1 MSKIRVLL
9 ADDQAMLVAA
19 LSTIL
24 NAQDDIEVVAT
35 ANTGS
40 EAVTAALSH
49 RTDVAVLDIRMPG
62 MDGIA
67 AAQAILSHVPE
78 CRIIMLTTF
87 NEEELVAQSIAA
99 GAHGFLL
106 KDADPEVLAGAVRG
120 VAKGES
126 VLASQVTGPVLEA
139 YRTALTRGELSAQE
153 RQGLS
158 LVTRR
163 EMEVLSL
170 IARGATN
177 SEIAAE
183 MVIAETTVKT
193 HVSSLMSKLAARDRV
208 AMVLVA
214 QRIGQAFR
222 NDAYQGQLRKCRRLI
237 GLW

>member
-1 MSKIRVLL
+1 MPKIRVLL

-49 RTDVAVLDIRMPG
+49 RTDVAILDIRMPG

-67 AAQAILSHVPE
+67 AAQAILSRVPE

-106 KDADPEVLAGAVRG
+106 KDADPEVLVGAVRD

-139 YRTALTRGELSAQE
+139 YRTALTRGQLSAQE

-193 HVSSLMSKLAARDRV
+193 HVSSLMSKLSARDRV
-208 AMVLVA
+208 ALVLFA
-214 QRIGQAFR
+214 QRAEIA
-222 NDAYQGQLRKCRRLI
+222 
-237 GLW
+237 

>member
-24 NAQDDIEVVAT
+24 DAQDDIEVVAT

-49 RTDVAVLDIRMPG
+49 RTDVAILDIRMPG

-67 AAQAILSHVPE
+67 AAQAILSRVPE

-106 KDADPEVLAGAVRG
+106 KDADPEVLVGAVRD

-139 YRTALTRGELSAQE
+139 YRTALTRGQLSAQE

-208 AMVLVA
+208 ALVLVA
-214 QRIGQAFR
+214 QRAGIA
-222 NDAYQGQLRKCRRLI
+222 
-237 GLW
+237 

>member
-1 MSKIRVLL
+1 MPKIRVLL

-24 NAQDDIEVVAT
+24 DAQDDIEVVAT

-49 RTDVAVLDIRMPG
+49 RTDVAILDIRMPG

-67 AAQAILSHVPE
+67 AAQAILSRIPE

-106 KDADPEVLAGAVRG
+106 KDADPEVLVGAVRD

-139 YRTALTRGELSAQE
+139 YRTALTRGQLSAQE

-208 AMVLVA
+208 ALVLFA
-214 QRIGQAFR
+214 QRAGIA
-222 NDAYQGQLRKCRRLI
+222 
-237 GLW
+237 

>member
-9 ADDQAMLVAA
+9 ADDQAMLAAA

-35 ANTGS
+35 AHTGA
-40 EAVTAALSH
+40 EAVTAAISN
-49 RTDVAVLDIRMPG
+49 RIDVAILDIRMPG
-62 MDGIA
+62 IDGIA
-67 AAQAILSHVPE
+67 AAQAILSRAPD

-87 NEEELVAQSIAA
+87 NEDDLVAQSIAA

-106 KDADPEVLAGAVRG
+106 KDADPDVLVGAVRD

-139 YRTALTRGELSAQE
+139 YRTALTRGQLSAQE

-208 AMVLVA
+208 ALVLFA
-214 QRIGQAFR
+214 QRAEIA
-222 NDAYQGQLRKCRRLI
+222 
-237 GLW
+237 

>member
-49 RTDVAVLDIRMPG
+49 RTDVAILDIRMPG

-67 AAQAILSHVPE
+67 AAQAILSRVPE

-106 KDADPEVLAGAVRG
+106 KDADPEVLVGAVWD

-139 YRTALTRGELSAQE
+139 YRTALTRGQFSAQE

-208 AMVLVA
+208 ALVLFA
-214 QRIGQAFR
+214 QRAGIA
-222 NDAYQGQLRKCRRLI
+222 
-237 GLW
+237 

>member
-49 RTDVAVLDIRMPG
+49 RTDVAILDIRMPG

-67 AAQAILSHVPE
+67 AAQAILSRVPE

-87 NEEELVAQSIAA
+87 NEEDLVAQSIAA

-106 KDADPEVLAGAVRG
+106 KDADPEVLVGAVRD

-139 YRTALTRGELSAQE
+139 YRTALTRGQLSAQE

-208 AMVLVA
+208 ALVLFA
-214 QRIGQAFR
+214 QRAGIA
-222 NDAYQGQLRKCRRLI
+222 
-237 GLW
+237 

>member
-49 RTDVAVLDIRMPG
+49 RTDVAILDIRMPG

-67 AAQAILSHVPE
+67 AAQAILSRVPE
-78 CRIIMLTTF
+78 FRIIMLTTF

-106 KDADPEVLAGAVRG
+106 KDADPEVLVGAVRD

-139 YRTALTRGELSAQE
+139 YRTALTRGQLSAQE

-177 SEIAAE
+177 GEIARE
-183 MVIAETTVKT
+183 MVIADTTVKT
-193 HVSSLMSKLAARDRV
+193 HVSSLLSKLAARDRV
-208 AMVLVA
+208 ALVLLA
-214 QRIGQAFR
+214 QKAGIA
-222 NDAYQGQLRKCRRLI
+222 
-237 GLW
+237 

>member
-1 MSKIRVLL
+1 MPKIRVLL

-49 RTDVAVLDIRMPG
+49 RTDVAILDIRMPG

-67 AAQAILSHVPE
+67 AAQAILSRVPE

-106 KDADPEVLAGAVRG
+106 KDADPEVLVGAVRD

-208 AMVLVA
+208 ALVLFA
-214 QRIGQAFR
+214 QRAEIA
-222 NDAYQGQLRKCRRLI
+222 
-237 GLW
+237 

>member
-1 MSKIRVLL
+1 MPKIRVML

-24 NAQDDIEVVAT
+24 NAQEDIEVVAT
-35 ANTGS
+35 ATSGGD
-40 EAVTAALSH
+40 AVSLALRH
-49 RTDVAVLDIRMPG
+49 RIDVAILDIRMPG

-67 AAQAILSHVPE
+67 AAQAILSRTPD

-87 NEEELVAQSIAA
+87 NEEDLVSQSIAA

-106 KDADPEVLAGAVRG
+106 KDADPEVLAHAVRD

-126 VLASQVTGPVLEA
+126 VLASQVTGPVLEG
-139 YRTALTRGELSAQE
+139 YRRALTHSQLSSHE

-163 EMEVLSL
+163 EMEVLAL

-177 SEIAAE
+177 REIADH
-183 MVIAETTVKT
+183 MSIADTTVKT
-193 HVSSLMSKLAARDRV
+193 HVSALMSKLAARDRV
-208 AMVLVA
+208 ALVLLA
-214 QRIGQAFR
+214 HKAGIA
-222 NDAYQGQLRKCRRLI
+222 
-237 GLW
+237 

>member
-24 NAQDDIEVVAT
+24 NAQDDIEVVTT

-49 RTDVAVLDIRMPG
+49 RTDVAILDIRMPG

-67 AAQAILSHVPE
+67 AAQAILSRIPE

-106 KDADPEVLAGAVRG
+106 KDADPKVLAGAVRD

-126 VLASQVTGPVLEA
+126 VLAAQVTGPVLET
-139 YRTALTRGELSAQE
+139 YRTALTRGQLSAQE

-183 MVIAETTVKT
+183 MVIADTTVKT
-193 HVSSLMSKLAARDRV
+193 HVSSLLSKLAARDRV
-208 AMVLVA
+208 ALVLLA
-214 QRIGQAFR
+214 QRAGIA
-222 NDAYQGQLRKCRRLI
+222 
-237 GLW
+237 

>member
-1 MSKIRVLL
+1 MPKIRVLL

-49 RTDVAVLDIRMPG
+49 RTDVAILDIRMPG

-67 AAQAILSHVPE
+67 AAQAILSRVPE

-106 KDADPEVLAGAVRG
+106 KDADPEVLAGAVRD

-139 YRTALTRGELSAQE
+139 YRTALTRGQLSAQE

-208 AMVLVA
+208 ALVLVA
-214 QRIGQAFR
+214 QRAGIA
-222 NDAYQGQLRKCRRLI
+222 
-237 GLW
+237 

>member
-1 MSKIRVLL
+1 MPKIPVLL
-9 ADDQAMLVAA
+9 ADDQAMLIAA

-49 RTDVAVLDIRMPG
+49 RTDVAILDIRMPG

-67 AAQAILSHVPE
+67 AAQAILSRVPE

-106 KDADPEVLAGAVRG
+106 KDADPEVLAGAVRD

-139 YRTALTRGELSAQE
+139 YRTALTRGQLSAQE

-208 AMVLVA
+208 ALVLFA
-214 QRIGQAFR
+214 QRAGIA
-222 NDAYQGQLRKCRRLI
+222 
-237 GLW
+237 

>member
-1 MSKIRVLL
+1 VSKIRVLL

-49 RTDVAVLDIRMPG
+49 RTDVAILDIRMPG

-67 AAQAILSHVPE
+67 AAQAILSRVPE

-106 KDADPEVLAGAVRG
+106 KDADPEVLVGAVRD

-139 YRTALTRGELSAQE
+139 YRTALTRGQLSAQE

-208 AMVLVA
+208 ALVLVA
-214 QRIGQAFR
+214 QRAGIA
-222 NDAYQGQLRKCRRLI
+222 
-237 GLW
+237 

>member
-1 MSKIRVLL
+1 MCIR
-9 ADDQAMLVAA
+9 DR
-19 LSTIL
+19 STIL

-49 RTDVAVLDIRMPG
+49 RTDVAILDIRMPG

-67 AAQAILSHVPE
+67 AAQAILSRVPE

-106 KDADPEVLAGAVRG
+106 KDADPEVLVGAVRD

-139 YRTALTRGELSAQE
+139 YRTALTRGQLSAQE

-177 SEIAAE
+177 GEIARE
-183 MVIAETTVKT
+183 MVIADTTVKT
-193 HVSSLMSKLAARDRV
+193 HVSSLLSKLAARDRV
-208 AMVLVA
+208 ALVLLA
-214 QRIGQAFR
+214 QKAGIA
-222 NDAYQGQLRKCRRLI
+222 
-237 GLW
+237 

>member
-24 NAQDDIEVVAT
+24 DAQDDIEVVAT

-40 EAVTAALSH
+40 EAVTAALCH
-49 RTDVAVLDIRMPG
+49 RTDVAILDIRMPG
-62 MDGIA
+62 MDGIS
-67 AAQAILSHVPE
+67 AAQVILSRVPE

-106 KDADPEVLAGAVRG
+106 KDADPEVLAGAVRD

-139 YRTALTRGELSAQE
+139 YRTALTRGQLSAQE

-208 AMVLVA
+208 ALVLVA
-214 QRIGQAFR
+214 QRAGIA
-222 NDAYQGQLRKCRRLI
+222 
-237 GLW
+237 

>member
-1 MSKIRVLL
+1 
-9 ADDQAMLVAA
+9 MLVAA

-106 KDADPEVLAGAVRG
+106 KDADPEVLVGAVRD

-139 YRTALTRGELSAQE
+139 YRTALTRGQLSAQE

-208 AMVLVA
+208 ALVLFA
-214 QRIGQAFR
+214 QRAEIA
-222 NDAYQGQLRKCRRLI
+222 
-237 GLW
+237 

>member
-24 NAQDDIEVVAT
+24 NAQDDIEVVTT

-49 RTDVAVLDIRMPG
+49 RTDVAILDIRMPG

-67 AAQAILSHVPE
+67 AAQAILSRIPE

-106 KDADPEVLAGAVRG
+106 KDADPEVLAGTVRD

-139 YRTALTRGELSAQE
+139 YRTALTRGQLSAQE

-208 AMVLVA
+208 ALVLFA
-214 QRIGQAFR
+214 QRAGIA
-222 NDAYQGQLRKCRRLI
+222 
-237 GLW
+237 

>member
-24 NAQDDIEVVAT
+24 NAQDGIEVVAT

-40 EAVTAALSH
+40 EAVTAAMSH
-49 RTDVAVLDIRMPG
+49 RIDVAILDIRMPG

-67 AAQAILSHVPE
+67 AAQAILSRVPD
-78 CRIIMLTTF
+78 CRVIMLTTF
-87 NEEELVAQSIAA
+87 NEDDLVAQSIAA

-106 KDADPEVLAGAVRG
+106 KDADPEVLTEAVRD
-120 VAKGES
+120 VAKGAS

-208 AMVLVA
+208 ALVLLA
-214 QRIGQAFR
+214 QRAGIA
-222 NDAYQGQLRKCRRLI
+222 
-237 GLW
+237 

>member
-9 ADDQAMLVAA
+9 ADDQAMLIAA

-24 NAQDDIEVVAT
+24 NAQDDIEVVTT

-49 RTDVAVLDIRMPG
+49 RTDVAILDIRMPG

-67 AAQAILSHVPE
+67 AAQAILSRIPE

-106 KDADPEVLAGAVRG
+106 KDADPEVLAGAVRD

-139 YRTALTRGELSAQE
+139 YRTALTRGQLSAQE

-208 AMVLVA
+208 ALVLFA
-214 QRIGQAFR
+214 QRAGIA
-222 NDAYQGQLRKCRRLI
+222 
-237 GLW
+237 

>member
-49 RTDVAVLDIRMPG
+49 RTDVAILDIRMPG

-67 AAQAILSHVPE
+67 AAQAILSRVPE

-87 NEEELVAQSIAA
+87 NEDDLVAQSIAA

-106 KDADPEVLAGAVRG
+106 KDADPEVLAGAVRD

-139 YRTALTRGELSAQE
+139 YRTALTRGQLSAQE

-208 AMVLVA
+208 ALVLFA
-214 QRIGQAFR
+214 QRAGIA
-222 NDAYQGQLRKCRRLI
+222 
-237 GLW
+237 

>member
-1 MSKIRVLL
+1 MPKIRVLL

-49 RTDVAVLDIRMPG
+49 RTDVAILDIRMPG

-67 AAQAILSHVPE
+67 AAQAILSRVPE

-106 KDADPEVLAGAVRG
+106 KDADPEVLVGAVRD

-208 AMVLVA
+208 ALVLFA
-214 QRIGQAFR
+214 QRAGIA
-222 NDAYQGQLRKCRRLI
+222 
-237 GLW
+237 

>member
-24 NAQDDIEVVAT
+24 NAQDDIEVVTT

-49 RTDVAVLDIRMPG
+49 RTDVAILDIRMPG

-67 AAQAILSHVPE
+67 AAQAILSRIPE

-106 KDADPEVLAGAVRG
+106 KDADPEVLAGAVRD

-139 YRTALTRGELSAQE
+139 YRTALTRGQLSAQE

-208 AMVLVA
+208 ALVLFA
-214 QRIGQAFR
+214 QRA
-222 NDAYQGQLRKCRRLI
+222 
-237 GLW
+237 GLA

>member
-24 NAQDDIEVVAT
+24 NAQDDIEVVTT

-49 RTDVAVLDIRMPG
+49 RTDVAILDIRMPG

-67 AAQAILSHVPE
+67 AAQAILSRVPE

-106 KDADPEVLAGAVRG
+106 KDAEPEVLVGAVRD

-208 AMVLVA
+208 ALVLFA
-214 QRIGQAFR
+214 QRAEIA
-222 NDAYQGQLRKCRRLI
+222 
-237 GLW
+237 

>member
-1 MSKIRVLL
+1 MPKIRVLL
-9 ADDQAMLVAA
+9 ADDQAMLIAA

-49 RTDVAVLDIRMPG
+49 RTDVAILDIRMPG

-67 AAQAILSHVPE
+67 AAQAILSRVPE

-106 KDADPEVLAGAVRG
+106 KDADPEVLVGAVWDI
-120 VAKGES
+120 AKGES

-139 YRTALTRGELSAQE
+139 YRTALTRGQLSAQE

-208 AMVLVA
+208 ALVLFA
-214 QRIGQAFR
+214 QRAGIA
-222 NDAYQGQLRKCRRLI
+222 
-237 GLW
+237 

>member
-24 NAQDDIEVVAT
+24 NAQDDIEVVTT

-49 RTDVAVLDIRMPG
+49 RTDVAILDIRMPG

-67 AAQAILSHVPE
+67 AAQAILSRVPE

-106 KDADPEVLAGAVRG
+106 KDADPEVLVGAVRD

-139 YRTALTRGELSAQE
+139 YRTALTRGQLSAQE

-208 AMVLVA
+208 ALVLVA
-214 QRIGQAFR
+214 QRAGIA
-222 NDAYQGQLRKCRRLI
+222 
-237 GLW
+237 

>member
-1 MSKIRVLL
+1 MQPSSSRIRVLL
-9 ADDQAMLVAA
+9 ADDQAMLLSA

-24 NAQDDIEVVAT
+24 TAQEDIEVVAT
-35 ANTGS
+35 AATGAD
-40 EAVTAALSH
+40 AVAAAISH
-49 RTDVAVLDIRMPG
+49 HIDVAILDIRMPG

-67 AAQAILSHVPE
+67 AAQAILERKPE

-87 NEEELVAQSIAA
+87 KYEELVARSISA

-106 KDADPEVLAGAVRG
+106 KDADPEVLVTAVRN
-120 VAKGES
+120 VAQGES
-126 VLASQVTGPVLEA
+126 VLAAEVTGPVLEA
-139 YRTALTRGELSAQE
+139 YRSALTRENLSAQE

-177 SEIAAE
+177 AEIAAD

-193 HVSSLMSKLAARDRV
+193 HVSALMSKLAARDRV
-208 AMVLVA
+208 ALVLLA
-214 QRIGQAFR
+214 QRAGVA
-222 NDAYQGQLRKCRRLI
+222 
-237 GLW
+237 

>member
-1 MSKIRVLL
+1 MQPSSSRIRVLL
-9 ADDQAMLVAA
+9 ADDQAMLLSA

-24 NAQDDIEVVAT
+24 TAQEDIEVAAT
-35 ANTGS
+35 AATGAD
-40 EAVTAALSH
+40 AVTAALSH
-49 RTDVAVLDIRMPG
+49 RIDVAILDIRMPG

-67 AAQAILSHVPE
+67 AAQAILERKPE

-87 NEEELVAQSIAA
+87 NDEELVARSISA

-106 KDADPEVLAGAVRG
+106 KDADPEVLVTAVRN
-120 VAKGES
+120 VAQGES
-126 VLASQVTGPVLEA
+126 VLAAEVTGPVLEA
-139 YRTALTRGELSAQE
+139 YRSALTRENLSAQE

-177 SEIAAE
+177 AEIAAD

-193 HVSSLMSKLAARDRV
+193 HVSALMSKLAARDRV
-208 AMVLVA
+208 ALVLLA
-214 QRIGQAFR
+214 QRAGVA
-222 NDAYQGQLRKCRRLI
+222 
-237 GLW
+237 

>member
-49 RTDVAVLDIRMPG
+49 RTDVAILDIRMPG

-67 AAQAILSHVPE
+67 AAQAILSRVPE

-106 KDADPEVLAGAVRG
+106 KDADPEVLVGAVRD

-139 YRTALTRGELSAQE
+139 YRTALTRGQLSAQE

-170 IARGATN
+170 IARGATD

-208 AMVLVA
+208 ALVLVA
-214 QRIGQAFR
+214 QRAGIA
-222 NDAYQGQLRKCRRLI
+222 
-237 GLW
+237 

>member
-40 EAVTAALSH
+40 EAVTAAMSH
-49 RTDVAVLDIRMPG
+49 RIDVAILDIRMPG

-67 AAQAILSHVPE
+67 AAQAILSRVPD
-78 CRIIMLTTF
+78 CRVIMLTTF
-87 NEEELVAQSIAA
+87 NEDDLVAQSIAA

-106 KDADPEVLAGAVRG
+106 KDADPEVLAGAVRD

-208 AMVLVA
+208 ALVLLA
-214 QRIGQAFR
+214 QRAGIA
-222 NDAYQGQLRKCRRLI
+222 
-237 GLW
+237 

>member
-1 MSKIRVLL
+1 MPKIRVLL
-9 ADDQAMLVAA
+9 ADDQAKLVAA

-49 RTDVAVLDIRMPG
+49 RTDVAILDIRMPG

-67 AAQAILSHVPE
+67 AAQAILSRVPE

-106 KDADPEVLAGAVRG
+106 KDADPEVLAGAVRD

-139 YRTALTRGELSAQE
+139 YRTALTRGQLSAQE

-208 AMVLVA
+208 ALVLFA
-214 QRIGQAFR
+214 QRAEIA
-222 NDAYQGQLRKCRRLI
+222 
-237 GLW
+237 

>member
-49 RTDVAVLDIRMPG
+49 RTDVAILDIRMPG

-67 AAQAILSHVPE
+67 AAQAILSRVPE

-106 KDADPEVLAGAVRG
+106 KDADPEVLVGAVWD

-139 YRTALTRGELSAQE
+139 YRTALTRGQLSAQE

-208 AMVLVA
+208 ALVLFA
-214 QRIGQAFR
+214 QRAGIA
-222 NDAYQGQLRKCRRLI
+222 
-237 GLW
+237 

>member
-49 RTDVAVLDIRMPG
+49 RTDVAILDIRMPG

-67 AAQAILSHVPE
+67 AAQAILSRVSE

-106 KDADPEVLAGAVRG
+106 KDADPEVLVGAVRD

-139 YRTALTRGELSAQE
+139 YRTALTRGQLSAQE

-208 AMVLVA
+208 ALVLFA
-214 QRIGQAFR
+214 QRAEIA
-222 NDAYQGQLRKCRRLI
+222 
-237 GLW
+237 

>member
-49 RTDVAVLDIRMPG
+49 RTDVAILDIRMPG

-67 AAQAILSHVPE
+67 AAQAILSRVPE

-106 KDADPEVLAGAVRG
+106 KDPEVLVGAVRD

-139 YRTALTRGELSAQE
+139 YRTALTRGQLSAQE

-208 AMVLVA
+208 ALVLFA
-214 QRIGQAFR
+214 QRAGIA
-222 NDAYQGQLRKCRRLI
+222 
-237 GLW
+237 